1 MCGECPSVPGL
12 GSAAGRTAV
21 GDARWFA
28 GMVRSQNLSLGLWE
42 DAAGEELLRKE
53 RSAAGW
59 AVISDG

>member
-1 MCGECPSVPGL
+1 MPICAWFGG
-12 GSAAGRTAV
+12 AAGRTAV